1 MLMIILTLFITQFF
15 YVITVSGIYQKL
27 LKIPLNLAQIKVV
40 VVSSQGFMTGGGG
53 PQRLHVNFKKW

>member
-40 VVSSQGFMTGGGG
+40 VVSSQGFMTGGGA
-53 PQRLHVNFKKW
+53 PKAACQL